1 VRAYADEWCAH
12 YNYSFGCYVVSGPS
26 SSGLVEL
33 LRRKSQRALEHAREL
48 AQRIIELGGQPIAKL
63 GSVVNSATD
72 KPFKLPE
79 NIPDLD
85 EVLKA
90 VLDAERTSMR
100 SYHDL
105 EEKTRGR
112 IWSPTRWFLNFS
124 EKPLRASESSK
135 DFSVSQRQRWTGA
148 ECRSPCTRSALEEV
162 SKSSRI
168 NVYRRREHAP
178 VSPNEATMEASV
190 NR

>member
-1 VRAYADEWCAH
+1 MGQFAKQLVSVNRGALIADLVRAYADEWCAH
-12 YNYSFGCYVVSGPS
+12 YNYSFACYVVSGPS
-26 SSGLVEL
+26 SPGLVEL

-63 GSVVNSATD
+63 GDVINSASD

-79 NIPDLD
+79 NIRDLD

-105 EEKTRGR
+105 EEKTRG
-112 IWSPTRWFLNFS
+112 SDLLTHALVLEFL
-124 EKPLRASESSK
+124 
-135 DFSVSQRQRWTGA
+135 
-148 ECRSPCTRSALEEV
+148 
-162 SKSSRI
+162 
-168 NVYRRREHAP
+168 REAVVGEREFERLLGEPAP
-178 VSPNEATMEASV
+178 EMDG
-190 NR
+190 R